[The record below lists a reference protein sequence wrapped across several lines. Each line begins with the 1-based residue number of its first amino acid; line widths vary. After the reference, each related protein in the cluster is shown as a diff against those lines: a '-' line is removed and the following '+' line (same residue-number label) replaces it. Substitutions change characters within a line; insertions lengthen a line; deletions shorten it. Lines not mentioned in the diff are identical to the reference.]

1 VNEARRPGV
10 VMCNDG
16 AMPRLRPT
24 SPIGIA
30 FGAYH
35 LWRRLPP
42 AQRRQVMQMARAH
55 GPKFAAAVLARRP
68 PKR

>member
-1 VNEARRPGV
+1 MA
-10 VMCNDG
+10 

-24 SPIGIA
+24 SPLGIA
-30 FGAYH
+30 FGAFH

-42 AQRRQVMQMARAH
+42 AQRKRVVQAARTH
-55 GPKFAAAVLARRP
+55 GPKVAAAVLARRK